1 MWHVMALPCWA
12 APVLVYPIVTSIL
25 PAAAIT
31 AHCSTMLS
39 ATQRELATLRS
50 ATEKHKGLAAE
61 LEAGTHEGLRVPHS
75 VRWLEAC
82 RAAK

>member
-1 MWHVMALPCWA
+1 MPCPAGQHLAGCPSLFRTWFNWPP
-12 APVLVYPIVTSIL
+12 AP
-25 PAAAIT
+25 
-31 AHCSTMLS
+31 TM
-39 ATQRELATLRS
+39 QRELATLRS